1 MGIRGLKQTALML
14 TAAFCGVGSSVAY
27 FGVAGGYAMTPSSL
41 SEFVR
46 IALPS
51 AVGIEPVADTLIAE
65 IAPAH
70 SGQEAVG
77 PEIELAAEGNP
88 IAAIAD
94 AMPAGEAAVATLS
107 AQLEPSRE
115 VRALTSL
122 AAVRYDLAGGAMSSN
137 AIQTEKK
144 VDVDGA
150 AQARIKVRIDENST
164 IYLDAG
170 ALSALL
176 PSSKIP
182 PSATGFVSFDQLRSE
197 GVGVRYDAALDT
209 IQLRPDGA

>member
-1 MGIRGLKQTALML
+1 MVT
-14 TAAFCGVGSSVAY
+14 
-27 FGVAGGYAMTPSSL
+27 
-41 SEFVR
+41 
-46 IALPS
+46 
-51 AVGIEPVADTLIAE
+51 E
-65 IAPAH
+65 IAPPL
-70 SGQEAVG
+70 SGPEAAG
-77 PEIELAAEGNP
+77 QEIELAAVANP
-88 IAAIAD
+88 LTAIAD
-94 AMPAGEAAVATLS
+94 VMPAGEMAGATFS
-107 AQLEPSRE
+107 TQADPSRE

-122 AAVRYDLAGGAMSSN
+122 AAVSYDLAGGAMSSN

-144 VDVDGA
+144 VDVEGA

-182 PSATGFVSFDQLRSE
+182 QSSTGFVSFDQLRSE